1 MPLLFRFLV
10 YNLLPG
16 LVSGALLWLLVNAAI
31 ALLHIRH
38 GALRLPLLY
47 SPLVKSILVTLGIGL
62 VFPWPRPLFAAWQAG
77 ALAPGLVLPFY
88 LLWVGLAL
96 LVGYWLARRA
106 RRQVVR
112 GALPARQ
119 VDARLES
126 ALDRVMA
133 GYQDQPACLIG
144 NSWICCRAGV
154 HLPQPELWVSE
165 KLDTPLV
172 VEDRDK
178 PVLVFPAGLSEQ
190 MEPAELEMVLAHEI
204 AHLTLQRPIYC
215 AAFVVDQFSL
225 VNPLALL
232 LAARLRHEEEKACD
246 DLAITLLGKPELYA
260 QVLLNSYRLADKR
273 SKRAKWMRLNTT
285 FRLLGTRSSLTERV
299 ERLMEHQ
306 SPGGNLSLQRCATC
320 LLWIGVVIL
329 LG

>member
-47 SPLVKSILVTLGIGL
+47 APLVKSILVTLGIGL
-62 VFPWPRPLFAAWQAG
+62 VFPWPWPFLAAWHNE
-77 ALAPGLVLPFY
+77 ALATESILPFY
-88 LLWVGLAL
+88 LLWAGSAL
-96 LVGYWLARRA
+96 LAGYWLARRA
-106 RRQVVR
+106 RQRVLH

-133 GYQDQPACLIG
+133 GYQNQPARLVG
-144 NSWICCRAGV
+144 DSWICCRTGV
-154 HLPQPELWVSE
+154 PLPRPELWVSD

-172 VEDRDK
+172 VTDRDE
-178 PVLVFPAGLSEQ
+178 PVLVFPAELSEQ
-190 MEPAELEMVLAHEI
+190 MEAAELEMVLAHEI
-204 AHLTLQRPIYC
+204 AHLTLQRPICC
-215 AAFVVDQFSL
+215 AAFAVDRFSL
-225 VNPLALL
+225 ANPVAVL

-246 DLAITLLGKPELYA
+246 DLAVTLLEMPEVYA
-260 QVLLNSYRLADKR
+260 QVLLKSYRFANNR
-273 SKRAKWMRLNTT
+273 SRPTKWIRLKST
-285 FRLLGTRSSLTERV
+285 FRLLGAKSSITERV
-299 ERLMEHQ
+299 ERLLGRQ
-306 SPGGNLSLQRCATC
+306 APGNNLNLQRCATC
-320 LLWIGVVIL
+320 LLWVGVAIL

>member
-1 MPLLFRFLV
+1 MSLLFRFLV

-62 VFPWPRPLFAAWQAG
+62 VFPWPRSLFAAWQAG
-77 ALAPGLVLPFY
+77 ALPLGLVLPFY

-112 GALPARQ
+112 CAVPARP
-119 VDARLES
+119 VDAGLEG

-133 GYQDQPACLIG
+133 GYQRQPDCLIG
-144 NSWICCRAGV
+144 NSWICCRTGA
-154 HLPQPELWVSE
+154 HLQRPELWVSE
-165 KLDTPLV
+165 NPDTPMV
-172 VEDRDK
+172 VEDRDE
-178 PVLVFPAGLSEQ
+178 PVLVIPSGLSEQ
-190 MEPAELEMVLAHEI
+190 MDQAELEMVLAHEM

-246 DLAITLLGKPELYA
+246 DLAVTLLGKPELYA
-260 QVLLNSYRLADKR
+260 QVLLKSYRFAEKR
-273 SKRAKWMRLNTT
+273 SGRAKWMRFDTT
-285 FRLLGTRSSLTERV
+285 FRLLGARSGLAERV
-299 ERLMEHQ
+299 ERLLEHRA
-306 SPGGNLSLQRCATC
+306 PGGNLGLQRCATC
-320 LLWIGVVIL
+320 LLWVCVAVL